1 MNYLMKNHLLLIS
14 VLVFFNTSCQ
24 NKSIEFSNTNMITKD
39 PHSFADPEKAV
50 VNHLDLD
57 LKANFN
63 ENILSGTATI
73 SFKCLDADT
82 IRLDTYDLIIKKI
95 EALNSQDIIPLD
107 FHLGQNDPT
116 LGTELLIFPQKK
128 ITGNYTIIVSY
139 ETSPNAKA
147 LQWLTPEQTNGKTK
161 PFLFTQSQAILARTW
176 IPLQD
181 SPGIRFT
188 YKAKIQAPRG
198 MMALMSASNPTE
210 LSDDGSYEFEMN
222 EPIPSYLMALAIGDL
237 AFQSTGPRTAVY
249 SEPSMLKSAAW
260 EFAETEKMILAA
272 EKLYGPYQWERYDL
286 LVLPASFPFGGM
298 ENPRLTFLT
307 PTVIAGDRSL
317 VALIA
322 HELAHSWSGNLVTNG
337 TWNDFWLNEG
347 FTVYFENRIMESVY
361 GKGYSDMLRKLSYSD
376 LKSEIKEFMNSKP
389 NDTKLSID
397 LVGRNPDDGVTTIAY
412 DKGFH
417 LLLVIENLV
426 GREKFDLFLKNY
438 FKTYKFKSIT
448 TSEFVKYLMN
458 NLLNEKQWEMAD
470 LENWIYG
477 TGLPDNC
484 PKVHPKRFSAVEN
497 AIENILINPEYPF
510 NSSEWST
517 HEWLHFLNILG
528 ENEIAQNDL
537 VKLDSR
543 FNFTN
548 AQNSEI
554 LSAWFV
560 IAIPQNYENQ
570 YFNKKIEEFLV
581 KVGRRKFLTPIYQAL
596 IHSGR
601 EEFAKQVYFKAR
613 EGYHSVAQ
621 ETLDDLFK

>member
-1 MNYLMKNHLLLIS
+1 MKKYLLLVSTFI
-14 VLVFFNTSCQ
+14 VFNTSCQ
-24 NKSIEFSNTNMITKD
+24 NNPIESSNTNMFTKD

-57 LKANFN
+57 LEANFN
-63 ENILSGTATI
+63 KNILSGSATI
-73 SFKCLDADT
+73 SFKCLNADT
-82 IRLDTYDLIIKKI
+82 LRLDTYDLIIKKI
-95 EALNSQDIIPLD
+95 EGLDSQNIAPLD
-107 FHLGQNDPT
+107 FILGERDPI

-128 ITGNYTIIVSY
+128 ITGNYTIIISY

-188 YKAKIQAPRG
+188 YKARIRAPKG

-210 LSDDGSYEFEMN
+210 LSDDGSYKFEMK
-222 EPIPSYLMALAIGDL
+222 EPIPSYLMALAIGDI
-237 AFQSTGPRTAVY
+237 AFRATGPRTAVY
-249 SEPSMLKSAAW
+249 SEPSILESAAW

-317 VALIA
+317 VSLIA
-322 HELAHSWSGNLVTNG
+322 HELAHSWSGNLVTNA

-361 GKGYSDMLRKLSYSD
+361 GKGYSDMLRKLSYTD
-376 LKSEIKEFMNSKP
+376 LNSEIQEFMNFKP
-389 NDTKLSID
+389 NDTKLAID

-417 LLLVIENLV
+417 LLLVIENIV
-426 GREKFDLFLKNY
+426 GREAFDMFLKDY
-438 FKTYKFKSIT
+438 FKAYKFKSIT
-448 TSEFVKYLMN
+448 TLKFVEYLKK
-458 NLLNEKQWEMAD
+458 NLLSEKQWEIAD
-470 LENWIYG
+470 LENWIFG

-484 PKVHPKRFSAVEN
+484 PKANPKRFLAVES
-497 AIENILINPEYPF
+497 AIENILINPEYTF
-510 NSSEWST
+510 NSSKWST

-528 ENEIAQNDL
+528 ENEITQTGL
-537 VKLDSR
+537 LKLDNQ

-548 AQNSEI
+548 AKNSEI

-560 IAIPQNYENQ
+560 IAIPRNYQNQ
-570 YFNKKIEEFLV
+570 YFDKKVEEFLI
-581 KVGRRKFLTPIYQAL
+581 KVGRRKFLTPIYRAL
-596 IHSGR
+596 INSGR
-601 EEFAKQVYFKAR
+601 EDFAKQIYFKAR
-613 EGYHSVAQ
+613 KGYHSVAQ
-621 ETLDDLFK
+621 ETLDNLLK

>member
-1 MNYLMKNHLLLIS
+1 MNYIMKNNLLLIS
-14 VLVFFNTSCQ
+14 VFIVFITSCK
-24 NKSIEFSNTNMITKD
+24 NKSIEFSNANMFTKD

-50 VNHLDLD
+50 VNHLDLN
-57 LKANFN
+57 LEANFN

-73 SFKCLDADT
+73 SLKCRDADT
-82 IRLDTYDLIIKKI
+82 IRLDSYDLIIKKI
-95 EALNSQDIIPLD
+95 EALDSKNIIPLD
-107 FHLGQNDPT
+107 FNYGQNDPT

-128 ITGNYTIIVSY
+128 ITGNYTIIISY

-188 YKAKIQAPRG
+188 YKAKIQAPKG
-198 MMALMSASNPTE
+198 MMALMSASNPKE
-210 LSDDGSYEFEMN
+210 LSYDGKYAFEMN
-222 EPIPSYLMALAIGDL
+222 EPIPSYLMALAVGDI
-237 AFQSTGPRTAVY
+237 AYQSTGPRTGVY
-249 SEPSMLKSAAW
+249 CEPSILESAAW
-260 EFAETEKMILAA
+260 EFGETEKMILAA
-272 EKLYGPYQWERYDL
+272 EKLYGPYQWGRYDL

-307 PTVIAGDRSL
+307 PTVISGDRSL

-322 HELAHSWSGNLVTNG
+322 HELAHSWSGNLVTNA

-376 LKSEIKEFMNSKP
+376 LKSEIKEFMNSEP
-389 NDTKLSID
+389 DDTRLSID
-397 LVGRNPDDGVTTIAY
+397 LVGRNPDDGVTAIAY

-438 FKTYKFKSIT
+438 FKTYKFKSVT
-448 TSEFVKYLMN
+448 TSEFVQYLKS
-458 NLLNEKQWEMAD
+458 NLLNKKQWEMAD
-470 LENWIYG
+470 MENWIYG
-477 TGLPDNC
+477 TGLPENC
-484 PKVHPKRFSAVEN
+484 PKVYPKRFLAVES
-497 AIENILINPEYPF
+497 AIENILINPEYTF
-510 NSSEWST
+510 NSSQWST

-528 ENEIAQNDL
+528 ENKIAQNDM

-548 AQNSEI
+548 VKNSEI
-554 LSAWFV
+554 LAAWLV
-560 IAIPQNYENQ
+560 IAISQNYKNQ
-570 YFNKKIEEFLV
+570 YFDKKIEEFLV

-596 IHSGR
+596 IDSGR
-601 EEFAKQVYFKAR
+601 EGFAKQIYFKAR
-613 EGYHSVAQ
+613 DGYHSVAQ
-621 ETLDDLFK
+621 ETLDNLLE